1 MSATKPAVDQRYHVD
16 TAARTLELLSVIAA
30 EDAPIAMSTI
40 VAKLGWTKPAV
51 YRLLRTLESAG
62 GLRRVD
68 GKLYVLGPKLITIG
82 QAALRAT
89 GILDVAHPHMVALHD
104 LTGETVVLTTL
115 DDDEVLIIDRIETAQ
130 RLMPRYHVG
139 ERLPAYCTS
148 TGQVLLSGLGDDEVR
163 DRLSQEEFAPRG
175 PRALASLDD
184 LLLRLT
190 TVRGR
195 GYALN
200 DEELTAGHRS
210 IAAPVRDHTG
220 ATVGALSVS
229 VPTVRISVA
238 EISKVAVD
246 SLIPTAEAIS
256 ADLGESPA

>member
-16 TAARTLELLSVIAA
+16 TAARTLELLSLIAA

-40 VAKLGWTKPAV
+40 VTKLGWTKPAV

-68 GKLYVLGPKLITIG
+68 GKRYVLGPKLITIG

-89 GILDVAHPHMVALHD
+89 GILEVAQPHMTALHD
-104 LTGETVVLTTL
+104 ITGETVVLTTL
-115 DDDEVLIIDRIETAQ
+115 DDNEVLIIARIETAQ

-148 TGQVLLSGLGDDEVR
+148 TGQVLLSGLSEDEVR
-163 DRLSQEEFAPRG
+163 NRLGGQEFAPRG
-175 PRALASLDD
+175 PRTLKSLDE
-184 LLLRLT
+184 LVPRLAE
-190 TVRGR
+190 VRGR

-210 IAAPVRDHTG
+210 IAAPVRDHAG
-220 ATVGALSVS
+220 STVGALSVS

-238 EISKVAVD
+238 AISKVAVD
-246 SLIPTAEAIS
+246 SLIPTAEAVS